1 MSIVLNGEER
11 AEVDE
16 NADRVVVI
24 DTTPIGTLDFR
35 LSLVEKD
42 FLLKVGRAAALR
54 FIQARNID
62 DGPSESEV
70 EEAVSLAEAAR
81 STVVS
86 QRRESRRRSVT
97 RLMIIATVLALAAL
111 AICLFRLM

>member
-62 DGPSESEV
+62 DGPSESE
-70 EEAVSLAEAAR
+70 AAR